1 MSALNFRK
9 LLIPLVLLALVGAL
23 VFFVSDKNQAPDV
36 KFTTLSGQEIN
47 MQDLRGKIVLVN
59 FWATTCPGC
68 IQEMPELIDTY
79 NRYRERG
86 FEVVAVA
93 MAYDPPSQVANYTR
107 KNNLPFPVALDLQGD
122 IAAAFNDVKLTPTS
136 YVVDQQGRIVRN
148 VVGVLDFKALHSMLD
163 EQLGRK
169 T

>member
-1 MSALNFRK
+1 MPALNFRK
-9 LLIPLVLLALVGAL
+9 LLIPLVLLVLAGAL

-36 KFTTLSGQEIN
+36 KFTTLSGQEVS

-68 IQEMPELIDTY
+68 IQEMPELVDTY
-79 NRYRERG
+79 NRYRDHG

-93 MAYDPPSQVANYTR
+93 MTYDPPSQVANYVR
-107 KNNLPFPVALDLQGD
+107 KNNLPFPIALDTQGD
-122 IAAAFNDVKLTPTS
+122 IAAAFNDVKLTPTAF
-136 YVVDQQGRIVRN
+136 VVDQQGRIVRN
-148 VVGVLDFKALHSMLD
+148 VVGVLDFKALHAMLD

-169 T
+169 S

>member
-23 VFFVSDKNQAPDV
+23 VFFVSDKNQAPAV
-36 KFTTLSGQEIN
+36 KFTTLSGQEIS

>member
-23 VFFVSDKNQAPDV
+23 VFFVSDKNQAPAV
-36 KFTTLSGQEIN
+36 KFTTLSGQEIS

-136 YVVDQQGRIVRN
+136 YVVVQQGRIVRN

>member
-9 LLIPLVLLALVGAL
+9 LLIPLVLLTLVGAL
-23 VFFVSDKNQAPDV
+23 VFFVSDKNQAPAV
-36 KFTTLSGQEIN
+36 KFTTLSGQEIS

>member
-79 NRYRERG
+79 NRYR
-86 FEVVAVA
+86 
-93 MAYDPPSQVANYTR
+93 D
-107 KNNLPFPVALDLQGD
+107 
-122 IAAAFNDVKLTPTS
+122 
-136 YVVDQQGRIVRN
+136 
-148 VVGVLDFKALHSMLD
+148 
-163 EQLGRK
+163 
-169 T
+169 

>member
-9 LLIPLVLLALVGAL
+9 LLIPLVLLALIGAL

-36 KFTTLSGQEIN
+36 KFTTLSGQEIR

-68 IQEMPELIDTY
+68 IQEMPELIETY
-79 NRYRERG
+79 NRYRDRG

-107 KNNLPFPVALDLQGD
+107 KNDLPFPVALDLQGE
-122 IAAAFNDVKLTPTS
+122 IAAAFNDVKLTPTA

-148 VVGVLDFKALHSMLD
+148 VVGILDFKALHAVLD
-163 EQLGRK
+163 EQLGRP